1 MASAARALGWGEGL
15 AQWRRVALL
24 GLPSLRSQQPGQTIP
39 FYSTYLSR
47 KLRKQQQHQAV
58 VVEKDR
64 DRDRDREPKRSIK
77 GLRVGLIGA
86 PNAGKS
92 ALTNVLLGRKVT
104 AVSGK
109 VNTTTSQ
116 TFGVVTSTRIAGHLQ
131 VNESEQELQ
140 PVGVGDRTRDLPRK
154 GQPVGPAEKSNECSP
169 EVTRLMIFDTPGV
182 VDHKHYRNVRQRER
196 VSDAYATAALCDA
209 LVFVVDAERQLR

>member
-1 MASAARALGWGEGL
+1 M
-15 AQWRRVALL
+15 
-24 GLPSLRSQQPGQTIP
+24 
-39 FYSTYLSR
+39 
-47 KLRKQQQHQAV
+47 
-58 VVEKDR
+58 
-64 DRDRDREPKRSIK
+64 
-77 GLRVGLIGA
+77 IGA

-131 VNESEQELQ
+131 VNESEQE
-140 PVGVGDRTRDLPRK
+140 PSE
-154 GQPVGPAEKSNECSP
+154 EKSNECSP

-182 VDHKHYRNVRQRER
+182 VDHKHYRNTRQRER

>member
-1 MASAARALGWGEGL
+1 MASAARSLGWGEGL

-131 VNESEQELQ
+131 VNESEQEELQ
-140 PVGVGDRTRDLPRK
+140 N
-154 GQPVGPAEKSNECSP
+154 EKSNECSP

>member
-1 MASAARALGWGEGL
+1 MALSGMASAARALGWGEGL

-24 GLPSLRSQQPGQTIP
+24 GLPSLRSQQPVPTLP

-47 KLRKQQQHQAV
+47 KLRKQQQQHQAV
-58 VVEKDR
+58 VVEK

-116 TFGVVTSTRIAGHLQ
+116 TFGVVTSTRLAGHLQ
-131 VNESEQELQ
+131 VNESEEE
-140 PVGVGDRTRDLPRK
+140 RSE
-154 GQPVGPAEKSNECSP
+154 EKSNECRSP
-169 EVTRLMIFDTPGV
+169 EVTTRLMIFDTPGV
-182 VDHKHYRNVRQRER
+182 VDHKHYRSMRQKER

>member
-47 KLRKQQQHQAV
+47 KLRKQQKHQAV

-131 VNESEQELQ
+131 VNESEEES
-140 PVGVGDRTRDLPRK
+140 
-154 GQPVGPAEKSNECSP
+154 VGPKCGAKVWGQSVGPKNEKSNECSP

>member
-1 MASAARALGWGEGL
+1 M
-15 AQWRRVALL
+15 
-24 GLPSLRSQQPGQTIP
+24 
-39 FYSTYLSR
+39 
-47 KLRKQQQHQAV
+47 
-58 VVEKDR
+58 
-64 DRDRDREPKRSIK
+64 
-77 GLRVGLIGA
+77 IGA

-116 TFGVVTSTRIAGHLQ
+116 TFGVVTSRRVAGHLQ
-131 VNESEQELQ
+131 VNESEQE
-140 PVGVGDRTRDLPRK
+140 RSE
-154 GQPVGPAEKSNECSP
+154 EKSNECSP
-169 EVTRLMIFDTPGV
+169 EVTTRLMIFDTPGV
-182 VDHKHYRNVRQRER
+182 VDHKHYRNMRQRER

>member
-1 MASAARALGWGEGL
+1 MASAARSLGWGEGL

-92 ALTNVLLGRKVT
+92 VLTNVLLGRKVT

-131 VNESEQELQ
+131 VNE
-140 PVGVGDRTRDLPRK
+140 
-154 GQPVGPAEKSNECSP
+154 CSP

-182 VDHKHYRNVRQRER
+182 VDHKHYRNTRQRER